1 MRIKLTHIYEWL
13 INVMNIQRKKKYSWV
28 TKLTRS
34 AFSRVEVTILASCT
48 VLTDKQTDRETSY
61 WPSSTYR
68 GSSNHCTYIDVHILQ
83 TKIPSQ
89 DPKNI
94 EVTSVSVIIQLSLHE
109 RGHVLETAMYEQ
121 ASQALEDDYEDV
133 RLAAIKLVWVF
144 SHICPER

>member
-1 MRIKLTHIYEWL
+1 M
-13 INVMNIQRKKKYSWV
+13 
-28 TKLTRS
+28 
-34 AFSRVEVTILASCT
+34 
-48 VLTDKQTDRETSY
+48 
-61 WPSSTYR
+61 
-68 GSSNHCTYIDVHILQ
+68 HILQ

>member
-13 INVMNIQRKKKYSWV
+13 INVMNIQKKKILMSDKIDSQRILVSRGYH
-28 TKLTRS
+28 THKLY
-34 AFSRVEVTILASCT
+34 CT
-48 VLTDKQTDRETSY
+48 YKQTDRQTSY
-61 WPSSTYR
+61 WPSSTCR
-68 GSSNHCTYIDVHILQ
+68 GSPNHCTYIDVHILQ